1 MPTQRVS
8 ARTNAAARRN
18 LPWLAPE
25 DRERE
30 LLEAAAV
37 RRTDARTLR
46 EIAGLAPVAPSAH
59 RMPPSALRVRPCKGP
74 NILYCLGHRELFDI
88 WLFWDPEA
96 LGPVR
101 EDALTRLDAH
111 LRWFEPER
119 GASGAARDARLIELV
134 TAFLARHEGCAVRV
148 CLDSSAEYAEVIGS
162 GEEAWTVF
170 CLSEDDPLW
179 EQVCLAHVERC
190 RREVDRF
197 KREKH
202 VRHESWE
209 ERVQWKKDREM
220 WTRHLQAAEKELR
233 ERGTLWPEGPHVGDV
248 LEQLRSVPLSR
259 PLVSSVP

>member
-1 MPTQRVS
+1 MPAERVS

-18 LPWLAPE
+18 LPWLAPGA
-25 DRERE
+25 RGRG
-30 LLEAAAV
+30 LLEAAAAQ
-37 RRTDARTLR
+37 RADPLTLR
-46 EIAGLAPVAPSAH
+46 EIADLAPVPPSAH
-59 RMPPSALRVRPCKGP
+59 RMAPAALRVRPCKGP

-96 LGPVR
+96 VGPVH
-101 EDALTRLDAH
+101 EDAVSRLDAY

-119 GASGAARDARLIELV
+119 GASGAARDARLVELV
-134 TAFLARHEGCAVRV
+134 TAFLARHDGCAVRV
-148 CLDSSAEYAEVIGS
+148 CLDSSAEYSEVIGS

-233 ERGTLWPEGPHVGDV
+233 ERGRLWPVGAHVSDV
-248 LEQLRSVPLSR
+248 LEQLRSVSLSR
-259 PLVSSVP
+259 PLVFPVA